1 MFSWLN
7 DLRIVFKIG
16 LIALLMGGTMVGLVA
31 YMASRM
37 SDADQSYSDS

>member
-31 YMASRM
+31 DMASRM
-37 SDADQSYSDS
+37 SGADQSYSDP